1 MMRLAIV
8 GTGRMARVIAEE
20 ASARGH
26 EIALRLGRAENPG
39 GAGIIPERFEKVD
52 AALEFTRPDAAVANL
67 ERLIGIGVPVVTGT
81 TGWFDRL
88 PQIEALV
95 RERGGALL
103 YAPNFSIGVQI
114 FLRAARELAHRLQGR
129 PGFDA
134 AIVERHHR
142 GKLDAPSG
150 TALALQALLRECDRG
165 RDYPITSVRT
175 GWVPGTHA
183 LEVDAAHETIA
194 LTHTA
199 RHPAVFASG
208 AVLAAEWLVGRRGV
222 FTFEQALFGDEP

>member
-8 GTGRMARVIAEE
+8 GMGRMARAIAEE

-26 EIALRLGRAENPG
+26 EVAVRLGRAENPG
-39 GAGIIPERFEKVD
+39 GAGILPERFERVD

-81 TGWFDRL
+81 TGWFEHL
-88 PQIEALV
+88 PRIEALV
-95 RERGGALL
+95 HERDGALL
-103 YAPNFSIGVQI
+103 YAPNFSIGVQL
-114 FLRAARELAHRLQGR
+114 FFRTARELARRLHGR

-134 AIVERHHR
+134 AIVEQHHR

-150 TALALQALLRECDRG
+150 TALALQGLLRERDPG
-165 RDYPITSVRT
+165 RDYPITSVRS

-183 LEVDAAHETIA
+183 LEVDAAHETIV